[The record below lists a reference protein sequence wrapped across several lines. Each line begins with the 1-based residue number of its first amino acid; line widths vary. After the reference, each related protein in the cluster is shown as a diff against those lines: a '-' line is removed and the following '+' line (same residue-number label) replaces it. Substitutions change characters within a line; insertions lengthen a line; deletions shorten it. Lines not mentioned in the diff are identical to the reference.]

1 MKHLGLNGGWRAL
14 AQACFQNA
22 IKQGD
27 IGFMYD
33 RDIFSVICGLARL
46 DETEAMIAL
55 RYAESMKKKY
65 GEKWYKGIL
74 SEVLKGVE
82 K

>member
-1 MKHLGLNGGWRAL
+1 MKHLGLIGGWRAL

-33 RDIFSVICGLARL
+33 RDTFSVICGLARL
-46 DETEAMIAL
+46 DETEAMVAL

-65 GEKWYKGIL
+65 GDKWYKDIL
-74 SEVLKGVE
+74 KEVMKGV
-82 K
+82 KK